1 MTVELHL
8 GDCLEFMRT
17 LPDKSVDAVI
27 TDPPYFLPA
36 QSYVGTRQDGYARR
50 TIADMTII
58 ETWFGTVYQEVNR
71 ILKPSGTSY
80 VFCDAQSYTPLYRAI
95 YPYHKYVRAI
105 IWDKAVSYNGY
116 TWRHQHEMILWGERN
131 GAERIPTGDGDVIR
145 LRGVLQKDRHHP
157 AEKPVELLER
167 LVKKTGATI
176 LDPFMGSGTTG
187 VACVQTG
194 RNFIGIEIDPEYFA
208 IAEKRIKEAQMQL
221 RLELTAHSDIER
233 QDDKSS
239 NDTQTQTFVYG
250 KDGEE

>member
-1 MTVELHL
+1 MPSFAECELAW
-8 GDCLEFMRT
+8 CSY
-17 LPDKSVDAVI
+17 KK
-27 TDPPYFLPA
+27 PA
-36 QSYVGTRQDGYARR
+36 K
-50 TIADMTII
+50 II
-58 ETWFGTVYQEVNR
+58 
-71 ILKPSGTSY
+71 
-80 VFCDAQSYTPLYRAI
+80 
-95 YPYHKYVRAI
+95 
-105 IWDKAVSYNGY
+105 
-116 TWRHQHEMILWGERN
+116 RHRFVMGK
-131 GAERIPTGDGDVIR
+131 V
-145 LRGVLQKDRHHP
+145 HP
-157 AEKPVELLER
+157 AEKPIGLMKQILENY
-167 LVKKTGATI
+167 TNEGDTI